1 MKKYLIALSI
11 LGGCIQTDLEDPF
24 PPTLRIASEVLE
36 TNYRVNGVYPLHAVF
51 TDESGEP
58 VDTAIEW
65 ISSDEKTLQIENNN
79 ALPLKEGFVSLT
91 ARVNG
96 LTDRRTL
103 EILSSR
109 EMITI
114 TQSVATL
121 QVGKTFNLSAIYI
134 DPDGRT
140 IEATPIWSSSDTTV
154 ASVDEEGLVSANAE
168 GMVEI
173 SIQFG
178 NVMDQ
183 ISLNIIEEEIRV
195 DPTLT
200 ISSFAM
206 FMKVGESF
214 QFEALYIDDRG
225 EINESASIQWS
236 SSNEAVLSIGTNGL
250 GMALSGGVCSI
261 SASFDTLSATIE
273 VAVEDNDTAIRT
285 GTLMGTGYDIT
296 GSFALE
302 SNSQGDLVLTI
313 NNYSPDGPGPYFYL
327 SNQSSTVA
335 NAINLGEAGT
345 AGNYTINV
353 TEIDITVGINSYD
366 YLVVWCQPFG
376 VTLGFGELSN

>member
-1 MKKYLIALSI
+1 MLY
-11 LGGCIQTDLEDPF
+11 GCIQTDLEDPS
-24 PPTLRIASEVLE
+24 PPTLRIASDALE
-36 TNYRVNGVYPLHAVF
+36 TDYRVNGVYPLRAVY
-51 TDESGEP
+51 TDDSGEP
-58 VDTAIEW
+58 IDTAIEW
-65 ISSDEKTLQIENNN
+65 ISSDENTLQIEDNN
-79 ALPLKEGFVSLT
+79 ALPLQEGFVSLT

-103 EILSSR
+103 EILPSR

-114 TQSVATL
+114 TQSINML
-121 QVGKTFNLSAIYI
+121 QVGKTFDLSAIYI
-134 DPDGRT
+134 DPNGQT
-140 IEATPIWSSSDTTV
+140 IEATPIWSSSDPTI
-154 ASVDEEGLVSANAE
+154 ASVNENGLVSANAV
-168 GMVEI
+168 GVVDI

-183 ISLNIIEEEIRV
+183 ISMDILEEEISV

-200 ISSFAM
+200 ITSFAM
-206 FMKVGESF
+206 FMEVGDNF
-214 QFEALYIDDRG
+214 QFEGLYIDDKG
-225 EINESASIQWS
+225 EIDESASIQWS

-250 GMALSGGVCSI
+250 GMALSDGVCSI
-261 SASFDTLSATIE
+261 SASFDTLSASIE
-273 VAVEDNDTAIRT
+273 VVVEGNNTAIRT
-285 GTLMGTGYDIT
+285 GVLMGTGYDIS
-296 GSFALE
+296 GSFVLE
-302 SNSQGDLVLTI
+302 SNSQGNIVLTI

-335 NAINLGEAGT
+335 NGLNLGAAGT

-353 TEIDITVGINSYD
+353 SELDATAGINSYD